1 MVGWLNIWMDGWTDA
16 VLTLGFFLD
25 ILHVRKVAK
34 KILSFSKYST
44 TRTQYVYIGS
54 KSTSS
59 HSCVRRDGRTDE
71 WMDGQTE
78 NTDVL
83 TDGCTYGQTDG

>member
-1 MVGWLNIWMDGWTDA
+1 MVEHIDGWMDGWTDA

-44 TRTQYVYIGS
+44 
-54 KSTSS
+54 SS
-59 HSCVRRDGRTDE
+59 HSCVRRGG

-78 NTDVL
+78 KTDVL
-83 TDGCTYGQTDG
+83 TDARTDGRQTDG

>member
-1 MVGWLNIWMDGWTDA
+1 MDGRRSNIRI
-16 VLTLGFFLD
+16 LLGYFLGFFLD

-44 TRTQYVYIGS
+44 
-54 KSTSS
+54 SS

-71 WMDGQTE
+71 WMDAQTE
-78 NTDVL
+78 NRDVL
-83 TDGCTYGQTDG
+83 MDGCMYGRTTDRRIDR

>member
-1 MVGWLNIWMDGWTDA
+1 MVGWLNILIDGWMDGWTDA

-44 TRTQYVYIGS
+44 
-54 KSTSS
+54 SS
-59 HSCVRRDGRTDE
+59 HSCVRRDG
-71 WMDGQTE
+71 WMDRQTE
-78 NTDVL
+78 NTNVL
-83 TDGCTYGQTDG
+83 MDGRTDGRQTDG

>member
-1 MVGWLNIWMDGWTDA
+1 MVEHTDGWMDGWMDGWTDA

-44 TRTQYVYIGS
+44 S
-54 KSTSS
+54 N
-59 HSCVRRDGRTDE
+59 HSCVRRDG

-83 TDGCTYGQTDG
+83 TDARTDGRQTDG

>member
-1 MVGWLNIWMDGWTDA
+1 MDGWTVA

-44 TRTQYVYIGS
+44 
-54 KSTSS
+54 SS
-59 HSCVRRDGRTDE
+59 HLCERRDG

-83 TDGCTYGQTDG
+83 TDARTDGRQTDG

>member
-1 MVGWLNIWMDGWTDA
+1 MVGWLNILMDGWTDA

-44 TRTQYVYIGS
+44 
-54 KSTSS
+54 SS

-71 WMDGQTE
+71 WTNRKHGRSDGRTHVR
-78 NTDVL
+78 TD
-83 TDGCTYGQTDG
+83 DRQIDR

>member
-1 MVGWLNIWMDGWTDA
+1 MDGWTDA

-44 TRTQYVYIGS
+44 
-54 KSTSS
+54 SS
-59 HSCVRRDGRTDE
+59 HSCARQDG

-83 TDGCTYGQTDG
+83 TDARTDGRQTDG

>member
-1 MVGWLNIWMDGWTDA
+1 MDGWTDA

-44 TRTQYVYIGS
+44 
-54 KSTSS
+54 SS
-59 HSCVRRDGRTDE
+59 HSCVRRDRRTDE

-78 NTDVL
+78 NTD
-83 TDGCTYGQTDG
+83 GRTYRRTIDRRIDR

>member
-1 MVGWLNIWMDGWTDA
+1 MGGWLGGRMVEHIDGWTDA

-44 TRTQYVYIGS
+44 
-54 KSTSS
+54 SS
-59 HSCVRRDGRTDE
+59 HSCVRRDRR
-71 WMDGQTE
+71 MDGW
-78 NTDVL
+78 TDRKHGLMHVRM
-83 TDGCTYGQTDG
+83 DDRQADR

>member
-1 MVGWLNIWMDGWTDA
+1 MVGWLNILMDGWTDA

-44 TRTQYVYIGS
+44 
-54 KSTSS
+54 SS
-59 HSCVRRDGRTDE
+59 HSCVRRDR

-83 TDGCTYGQTDG
+83 TDARTDGRQTDG

>member
-1 MVGWLNIWMDGWTDA
+1 MVSGWLGGRMVEHIDGWMDGWTDA

-34 KILSFSKYST
+34 TMLSFSKYST
-44 TRTQYVYIGS
+44 N
-54 KSTSS
+54 S

-71 WMDGQTE
+71 WMDGWMDRQKTR
-78 NTDVL
+78 TF
-83 TDGCTYGQTDG
+83 

>member
-1 MVGWLNIWMDGWTDA
+1 MDRWTDT

-44 TRTQYVYIGS
+44 
-54 KSTSS
+54 SS
-59 HSCVRRDGRTDE
+59 HSCVKKKE
-71 WMDGQTE
+71 KKKEKKSKKKKKKKKQT
-78 NTDVL
+78 NKKDMA
-83 TDGCTYGQTDG
+83 GK

>member
-1 MVGWLNIWMDGWTDA
+1 MVGWLNILMDGWLDGWTDA

-25 ILHVRKVAK
+25 ILHIRKVAK

-44 TRTQYVYIGS
+44 
-54 KSTSS
+54 SS
-59 HSCVRRDGRTDE
+59 HSCVRRDG
-71 WMDGQTE
+71 WMDGQIE

-83 TDGCTYGQTDG
+83 TDARTDGRQTDG

>member
-1 MVGWLNIWMDGWTDA
+1 MVGWLNILMDGWMDGWMDA
-16 VLTLGFFLD
+16 VLTLGFFLY

-44 TRTQYVYIGS
+44 
-54 KSTSS
+54 SS
-59 HSCVRRDGRTDE
+59 HSCVRWDRRTDE

-78 NTDVL
+78 NTDIL
-83 TDGCTYGQTDG
+83 TDGRTYGRQPGG

>member
-1 MVGWLNIWMDGWTDA
+1 MDGWTDA

-44 TRTQYVYIGS
+44 
-54 KSTSS
+54 SS

-71 WMDGQTE
+71 WMDG
-78 NTDVL
+78 
-83 TDGCTYGQTDG
+83 

>member
-1 MVGWLNIWMDGWTDA
+1 MVGWLNILMDGWMDA

-44 TRTQYVYIGS
+44 
-54 KSTSS
+54 SS
-59 HSCVRRDGRTDE
+59 HSCVRRDRRTGE

-78 NTDVL
+78 NTDFL
-83 TDGCTYGQTDG
+83 TDGRTYGRTSDRRIDR

>member
-1 MVGWLNIWMDGWTDA
+1 MDGWTDA

-44 TRTQYVYIGS
+44 
-54 KSTSS
+54 SS
-59 HSCVRRDGRTDE
+59 HSCVRRVGRANE

-83 TDGCTYGQTDG
+83 TDGRTHVRTDDRQTDR

>member
-1 MVGWLNIWMDGWTDA
+1 MVEHIDGWMDGWTDA

-44 TRTQYVYIGS
+44 
-54 KSTSS
+54 SS
-59 HSCVRRDGRTDE
+59 HSCVRGTDGRTDE

-83 TDGCTYGQTDG
+83 TDGRTYGRTTDG

>member
-1 MVGWLNIWMDGWTDA
+1 MVEHIDGWMDGWTDA

-44 TRTQYVYIGS
+44 
-54 KSTSS
+54 SS
-59 HSCVRRDGRTDE
+59 NSCVRRDGRTDGRTDE

-83 TDGCTYGQTDG
+83 TDGRTYGRTTDR

>member
-1 MVGWLNIWMDGWTDA
+1 MVGWLNILMDGWMDGWTDA

-25 ILHVRKVAK
+25 ILHVRKVTK

-44 TRTQYVYIGS
+44 R
-54 KSTSS
+54 S
-59 HSCVRRDGRTDE
+59 HSCVRRGG

-83 TDGCTYGQTDG
+83 TDGRTDGQQTDG

>member
-1 MVGWLNIWMDGWTDA
+1 MAEHIDGWTDA
-16 VLTLGFFLD
+16 VLTLGFFSD

-44 TRTQYVYIGS
+44 
-54 KSTSS
+54 SS

-71 WMDGQTE
+71 WMDGHTE

-83 TDGCTYGQTDG
+83 TDGRTYGRTDR

>member
-1 MVGWLNIWMDGWTDA
+1 MVGWLNILMDGWMDGWTDA

-44 TRTQYVYIGS
+44 
-54 KSTSS
+54 SS
-59 HSCVRRDGRTDE
+59 HSCVRRDG

-83 TDGCTYGQTDG
+83 TDGRTDGRQTDG

>member
-1 MVGWLNIWMDGWTDA
+1 MDGWTDA
-16 VLTLGFFLD
+16 ILTLGFFLD

-44 TRTQYVYIGS
+44 
-54 KSTSS
+54 SS
-59 HSCVRRDGRTDE
+59 HSCVCWDG
-71 WMDGQTE
+71 WMDGQTK

-83 TDGCTYGQTDG
+83 TDARTDGRQIDR